1 MLHNEVDDLFD
12 MSIYFHYEDLS
23 ADDLIQH
30 EMLRNVMTE
39 QAVCWFVSLKRLNE
53 INEMRIK

>member
-39 QAVCWFVSLKRLNE
+39 QAVC
-53 INEMRIK
+53 